1 MPELRFRLRQRQA
14 HRTRIQFPLLRHQ
27 ASLCRLLEESLRAVA
42 GVSRVE
48 VRARTASIILEHP
61 AAMVRL
67 ETVIALVNR
76 ICADS
81 GPDCRKNDLLACP
94 STGRGGSCLSCSSQE
109 DSGGHHVS
117 GWTLVL
123 TGLYLIFLFAKRLV
137 TTPVTST
144 SLALRVFSLPALV
157 TLGLSLP
164 IQRQAMENLRRSGRP
179 DMGLISTG
187 LLYVALVTGNIFS
200 AFTIFWLFNLSS
212 WMEDRIRSRTRQA
225 VRDMLAG
232 EVRTV
237 WLVKDA
243 SEIEVDVATLLPG
256 DIITLRLGNTVPV
269 DGEVVRGSAL
279 VNEAAM
285 TGESLPV
292 AKTSGATVL
301 AGTVIEAGEIR
312 VQVNKTG
319 EATRL
324 SAIIRLIENAEKQP
338 GELQRESQRFSQI
351 IVPVSLTFA
360 AAAFL
365 FTGSLMQAM
374 AVLIITCPCAL
385 RLSTSVAVSSAMSKA
400 ASRGVLI
407 KGGRYIE
414 AAGRVDILVLDK
426 TGTLTDMSSEVGKIT
441 VVDKRFKPES
451 LLRMA
456 ASAQQ
461 AWPHPL
467 SRAVGGEAVKRNLA
481 LPACEQSELVVG
493 KGLRAMIGEKCVLI
507 GSHRFMEENAIVVR
521 EERQTSQPLPS
532 SGMTRLH
539 IAQDGRLIGMIEAR
553 HGVRPEDADVFRQL
567 RSLGIKRIVLLTGD
581 TESGTAGLREIF
593 DFDEVRCNQS
603 PEDKAMWIND
613 WKKTHPDD
621 VVAMV
626 GDGINDTPAFAAA
639 DLSFAMGEAGAD
651 VTVEYADIVLQ
662 RGGID
667 NVVFTLALGRTTLK
681 TIKESYAM
689 AIGLNAATLALTT
702 TGLLS
707 PVGGAFVHNFIT
719 LAAVSNAATLRRFDE
734 KAPSTKR
741 KNNGKTLQ

>member
-14 HRTRIQFPLLRHQ
+14 QRTRIQFPLLRHQ
-27 ASLCRLLEESLRAVA
+27 ACLCRLLEKSLRAVA
-42 GVSRVE
+42 GVSRAE
-48 VRARTASIILEHP
+48 VRARTGSIILEHP

-67 ETVIALVNR
+67 ETVIALVKR

-81 GPDCRKNDLLACP
+81 GPDCRKDNLLASP
-94 STGRGGSCLSCSSQE
+94 STGRGRSCLSCSGRE
-109 DSGGHHVS
+109 ESGGHHVS

-137 TTPVTST
+137 TTPVATT

-232 EVRTV
+232 EVRTA
-237 WLVKDA
+237 WLLKDGA
-243 SEIEVDVATLLPG
+243 EIEVDVTTLLPG

-269 DGEVVRGSAL
+269 DGEVVRGWAL

-292 AKTSGATVL
+292 AKTSGTAVL

-324 SAIIRLIENAEKQP
+324 AAIIRLIENAEKQP

-360 AAAFL
+360 GAAFL
-365 FTGSLMQAM
+365 LTGSLMQAM

-400 ASRGVLI
+400 AARGVLI

-414 AAGRVDILVLDK
+414 TAGRVNILVLDK
-426 TGTLTDMSSEVGKIT
+426 TGTLTDMASEVGKIT
-441 VVDKRFKPES
+441 VIDKRFKPES

-456 ASAQQ
+456 AGAQQ

-467 SRAVGGEAVKRNLA
+467 SRAVSGEAVKRNLGLA
-481 LPACEQSELVVG
+481 PCEQSELVVG
-493 KGLRAMIGEKCVLI
+493 KGIRAMMGDKCVLI
-507 GSHRFMEENAIVVR
+507 GSHRFMEENAVVGLG
-521 EERQTSQPLPS
+521 EGQTSQSLP
-532 SGMTRLH
+532 SGMTTLH
-539 IAQDGRLIGMIEAR
+539 IARDGRLIGMIEAR
-553 HGVRPEDADVFRQL
+553 HGVRPEDAVVFRQL
-567 RSLGIKRIVLLTGD
+567 RSTGVKRIVLLTGD
-581 TESGTAGLREIF
+581 SESGTAGLREIF

-613 WKKTHPDD
+613 WKKTHPEDI
-621 VVAMV
+621 VAMV

-639 DLSFAMGEAGAD
+639 DISFAMGEAGAD

-667 NVVFTLALGRTTLK
+667 KVAFTLALGRNTLK

-689 AIGLNAATLALTT
+689 AIGLNSATLALTT

-719 LAAVSNAATLRRFDE
+719 LAAVSNAATLRRFE
-734 KAPSTKR
+734 EKR
-741 KNNGKTLQ
+741 KSID